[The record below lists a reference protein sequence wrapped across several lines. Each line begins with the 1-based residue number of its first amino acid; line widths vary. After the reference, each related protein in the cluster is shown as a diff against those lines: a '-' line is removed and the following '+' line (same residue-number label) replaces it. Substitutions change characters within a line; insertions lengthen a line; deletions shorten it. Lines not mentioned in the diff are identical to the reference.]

1 MRPASAPHR
10 LCVGVE
16 PFGREEDRGTPLGDH
31 DGGVPLTA
39 GIRQWLRCDE
49 GGYLM
54 TGPDLVATDRARW

>member
-1 MRPASAPHR
+1 
-10 LCVGVE
+10 
-16 PFGREEDRGTPLGDH
+16 
-31 DGGVPLTA
+31 LTA